1 MTEEQKK
8 STPEEITLSKGVEEE
23 DRKITHLRRMV
34 DFTSILIIQS
44 DMDLEEARQHV
55 TALRDFA
62 LRLFPGKCE
71 VFDMV
76 YGSRLK
82 RILVEKYNLS

>member
-1 MTEEQKK
+1 MTAEQKAP
-8 STPEEITLSKGVEEE
+8 TPDEIQQE
-23 DRKITHLRRMV
+23 DRKIRHLRQMI

-44 DMDLEEARQHV
+44 DMDLEEAWRHV
-55 TALRDFA
+55 AALRELA
-62 LRLFPGKCE
+62 LRLFPGKSE

-82 RILVEKYNLS
+82 RLLVEKYNLS